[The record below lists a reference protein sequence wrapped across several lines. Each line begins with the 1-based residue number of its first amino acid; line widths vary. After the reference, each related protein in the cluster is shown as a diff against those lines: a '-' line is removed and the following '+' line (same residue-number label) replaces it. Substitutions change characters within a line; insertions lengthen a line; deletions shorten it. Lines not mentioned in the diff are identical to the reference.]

1 MTLNSSGPI
10 SLAGTTAGQ
19 SIATEVGSGG
29 TTNISL
35 NDTTVRTLA
44 GVASGTISMPSNF
57 WGKSYRIAVSTTIS
71 SDSANLVINLSS
83 IPGYA
88 AGRSDITITVNS
100 GIYVYGTSSQVGLTI
115 SGSTSGDKVIIVN
128 NGYILGCG
136 GNGGDSNLSATVS
149 GSTALQLPGVPVSLT
164 NNGYI
169 AGGGGGGGGA
179 PNAGGGGGAGGG
191 NGGNTS
197 ISTGGTGGSIGNKGS
212 DAPYPPPPTHS
223 GYGGGG
229 GGGRILPGTG
239 GTGGGAGNGS
249 IGYGGG
255 AGGGGGWGGLG
266 TYSYYGNAGG
276 AQNANGGSGTQYEA
290 GGGGGW
296 GASGGSG
303 SNYIYSASAGG
314 KSINLNGSTITYI
327 TTGTIY
333 GAVS

>member
-1 MTLNSSGPI
+1 MTLNSTGQI

-19 SIATEVGSGG
+19 SIEKEVGG
-29 TTNISL
+29 TGTSTISL
-35 NDTTVRTLA
+35 NTASVRTLA
-44 GVASGTISMPSNF
+44 GVANGTISMPSNF

-88 AGRSDITITVNS
+88 AGRSDVTITVNS

-136 GNGGDSNLSATVS
+136 GNGGNSYLPATVP

-191 NGGNTS
+191 NGGSYDTPN
-197 ISTGGTGGSIGNKGS
+197 TGGAGGSIGNMGS
-212 DAPYPPPPTHS
+212 DGT
-223 GYGGGG
+223 GNNIGGSGG

-239 GTGGGAGNGS
+239 GAGGGLGNGRH
-249 IGYGGG
+249 GYGGG
-255 AGGGGGWGGLG
+255 AGGGGGWGGMG
-266 TYSYYGNAGG
+266 TSYYDGT
-276 AQNANGGSGTQYEA
+276 GGSANSPGTPGFEISNA

-296 GASGGSG
+296 GALGGYG
-303 SNYIYSASAGG
+303 GAANAYPASAGG
-314 KSINLNGSTITYI
+314 KAISLNGSTITYI
-327 TTGTIY
+327 TSGNIY
-333 GAVS
+333 GAVA